1 MRKNFIYFVLVPI
14 LILLVAAY
22 LFVDKWVESEI
33 ENAGETVIGAKVEI
47 DDLKIKLFPLS
58 IEWAKIQVANPYD
71 PWTNLF
77 ETGNLKFEMDANQLL
92 RKKYIIETVEV
103 NGLAIGSKRTTS
115 GALPESIRKKSTLL
129 TAEKTF
135 RKTADDFISQLK
147 QTTPIFD
154 LAKLKGNFNPDSL
167 IKILDI
173 KTVAKLDSIKQQVTR
188 ASNQWDASI
197 NDFETSKTKIL
208 DIEAKVKM
216 IDPQQLTNVQNIVNA
231 ITIVDNSIKS
241 VSEIKITFESRYKSI
256 NSDINTIASSV
267 DSVDDIV
274 KRDFQHLKEMA
285 RLPSINTPSIAQ
297 LIVGNEMY
305 KRVTGYLG
313 YADIARQN
321 IKKYQPEPE
330 YEKPNRLAG
339 QNIQF
344 PSPDTYPK
352 FWIKQIIISGR
363 EKDGDLFVGK
373 GSIRNISDNQNIT
386 GLPITADLEGDLTNK
401 RSVKISGMVDRR
413 KETPF
418 DEYSASLIG
427 VPTGEFKLG
436 KSDFLPSILKDGILS
451 SSVKLALPGNSF
463 DTNADFKFSNFI
475 LQFEKDPKNIFESI
489 VRQVLERVKEFNV
502 NLRMWNTKGSIQI
515 ALATDLDNQIAK
527 RLQEVVGEELVK
539 LQNQL
544 KSKFDSFI
552 SQKRGEFQ
560 KFYNAKIAE
569 IKEQLNIYQTL
580 INDQLNFVEA
590 KKKELTERLE
600 KEKSGLI
607 ENKLKDLLKR

>member
-14 LILLVAAY
+14 LILLIAVY

-77 ETGNLKFEMDANQLL
+77 ETGNLKFEMDVNQLL

-135 RKTADDFISQLK
+135 RETAGDFINQLK

-154 LAKLKGNFNPDSL
+154 LARLKGNFNPDSL

-173 KTVAKLDSIKQQVTR
+173 QTVAKLDSIKQQVTR
-188 ASNQWDASI
+188 ASRQWDASI
-197 NDFETSKTKIL
+197 NDFETSKSKIL

-231 ITIVDNSIKS
+231 ITVVDNSIKS
-241 VSEIKITFESRYKSI
+241 VNEIKTTFESRYKSI
-256 NSDINTIASSV
+256 NSDITTIASSV
-267 DSVDDIV
+267 DSIDDII
-274 KRDFQHLKEMA
+274 KKDFQHLKEMA

-330 YEKPNRLAG
+330 YEKPKRLAG

-344 PSPDTYPK
+344 PSPGTYPK
-352 FWIKQIIISGR
+352 FWIKQIVISGR
-363 EKDGDLFVGK
+363 EKDGDIFVGK
-373 GSIRNISDNQNIT
+373 GSIKNISDNQNIT

-401 RSVKISGMVDRR
+401 RSMKISGMIDRR
-413 KETPF
+413 KETLF

-427 VPTGEFKLG
+427 IPTGEFKLG

-463 DTNADFKFSNFI
+463 DANANFKFSNFI

-489 VRQVLERVKEFNV
+489 VRQVLERVKNFNV
-502 NLRMWNTKGSIQI
+502 NLRMWNTKGSMEI

-544 KSKFDSFI
+544 KSKFDSLI
-552 SQKRGEFQ
+552 SQKRNEFQ
-560 KFYNAKIAE
+560 MFYNAKINE

-580 INDQLNFVEA
+580 INDQLNFAEA